1 MKQKDI
7 ALLIVI
13 GVVSA
18 AISLFLS
25 NALFGESKQR
35 EQQVETVEAISAEFP
50 APNNEYFNAEAVNPA
65 QPVEIGTSSNPN
77 PFTGQ

>member
-25 NALFGESKQR
+25 NALFGGEKQR
-35 EQQVETVEAISAEFP
+35 EQQVETIDAISPEFKS
-50 APNNEYFNAEAVNPA
+50 PNTQYFNAEAVNPA
-65 QPVEIGTSSNPN
+65 QPVQIGESSNPN
-77 PFTGQ
+77 PFMGQ